1 MFSIDTKPAAGGKP
15 FECIRK
21 TILEKLCPLPP
32 LKFWEKRGEFINPSS
47 LVSKKIGIKLGYE
60 AQNIQELATKA

>member
-1 MFSIDTKPAAGGKP
+1 MPPPPPPQILGKEGGV
-15 FECIRK
+15 
-21 TILEKLCPLPP
+21 
-32 LKFWEKRGEFINPSS
+32 INPSS